1 MAQKRVRGG
10 DSGEIA
16 EEMLKGVV
24 TSAVASDGVKILS
37 GDAKKPKIGVESAGT
52 GGSKCDRILSTEA
65 PPVHIETVLD
75 SNKPQNQDICPD
87 VGV

>member
-16 EEMLKGVV
+16 EEMLKGV
-24 TSAVASDGVKILS
+24 TSAVASDGIKILS
-37 GDAKKPKIGVESAGT
+37 GDAKKPKIGVDSAGT
-52 GGSKCDRILSTEA
+52 GGSECDGILSTEA
-65 PPVHIETVLD
+65 SPVPVETVLD
-75 SNKPQNQDICPD
+75 SNKPKNQDICPD